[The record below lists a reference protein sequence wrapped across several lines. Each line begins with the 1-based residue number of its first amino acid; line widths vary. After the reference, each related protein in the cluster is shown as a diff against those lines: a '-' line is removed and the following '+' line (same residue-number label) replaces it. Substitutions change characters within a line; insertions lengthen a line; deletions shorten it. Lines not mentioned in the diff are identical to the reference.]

1 METETSMSEVP
12 TPSSEERR
20 ATILVVD
27 DDQQVRELL
36 ALALELEGYHV
47 DQAVDGLDALL
58 ALRTGP
64 APAAIVLDLEM
75 PGMAGAEF
83 RVAQLRDE
91 ALSRI
96 PVLVLTGSNRAVEA
110 EIRLSKPVDVDA
122 LVRAIRHL
130 AGPAR
135 RE

>member
-1 METETSMSEVP
+1 METETSMNEVP

-27 DDQQVRELL
+27 DDPQVRELL
-36 ALALELEGYHV
+36 TLALELEGYHV

-75 PGMAGAEF
+75 PGMAGPEF

-96 PVLVLTGSNRAVEA
+96 PVLVLTASNRAVEA

-122 LVRAIRHL
+122 LVSAIRQL

-135 RE
+135 RQ